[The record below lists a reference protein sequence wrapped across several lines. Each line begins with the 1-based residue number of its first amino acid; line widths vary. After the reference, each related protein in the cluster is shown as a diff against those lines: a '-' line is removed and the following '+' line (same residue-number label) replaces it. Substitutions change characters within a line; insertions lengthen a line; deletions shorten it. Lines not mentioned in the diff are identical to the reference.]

1 MLELE
6 IQRDDLLIPLQSVIG
21 AVERRQTMPML
32 ANVLISVEQAQLT
45 CMATDLE
52 ITLQAFSAVETVI
65 EGKAALPARKL
76 FDICKNLPSDAVL
89 HLNATDDKAIL
100 KAGRS
105 RFSLACLSAE
115 EFPVPQDIAG
125 QTSKF
130 SLDAGLLKKLI
141 DDTAFSMANQD
152 VRYYLNGMMMELDKE
167 GVKTVATDGHRLAFS
182 EVENELEIESDQQ
195 VIIPRKGIVELQKLL
210 GETSGTVD
218 IVLGSN
224 HIQVKSEK
232 RALQSKLIDGR
243 FPDYNRVIPQTTL
256 NKAIIDRL
264 SLRESLQRAAI
275 LSNEKY
281 RGIRLSLSPGLLTLQ
296 AHNSEQEEAQEQI
309 EIAYDGDEMEVGFN
323 VQYLLDVTNTLSSE
337 NIQISI
343 NDPNSSALVQDTEG
357 GGSRYVVM
365 PMRL

>member
-6 IQRDDLLIPLQSVIG
+6 LQRDDLLGPLQSVIG

-32 ANVLISVEQAQLT
+32 ANVLVSIEQTKLT

-52 ITLQAFSAVETVI
+52 ITLQAFSEVETVA

-76 FDICKNLPSDAVL
+76 FEICKNLPPDSRIQ
-89 HLNATDDKAIL
+89 LNASDEKAIL

-115 EFPVPQDIAG
+115 EFPVPQEISG
-125 QTSKF
+125 QTATF
-130 SLDAGLLKKLI
+130 TLDSALLKQLM

-152 VRYYLNGMMMELDKE
+152 VRYYLNGMMMELDQE
-167 GVKTVATDGHRLAFS
+167 GVKTVATDGHRLAYS
-182 EVENELEIESDQQ
+182 EVSNELEIDARQQ
-195 VIIPRKGIVELQKLL
+195 VIIPRKGVVELQKLL
-210 GETSGTVD
+210 AETSGAVE
-218 IVLGSN
+218 IVLVAN
-224 HIQVKSEK
+224 HIQVKSDK

-243 FPDYNRVIPQTTL
+243 FPDYNRVIPQSTL
-256 NKAIIDRL
+256 NKAIVDRL
-264 SLRESLQRAAI
+264 TLRESLQRAAI

-281 RGIRLSLSPGLLTLQ
+281 RGIRLSLSSGLLTLQ

-309 EIAYDGDEMEVGFN
+309 EIEYDGDEMEVGFN
-323 VQYLLDVTNTLSSE
+323 VQYLLDVTNTLKDE
-337 NIQISI
+337 NVQISI
-343 NDPNSSALVQDTEG
+343 NDPNSSALVQGTEG